1 MLENDL
7 CIGDKQLLG
16 QTTSLSNS
24 LHEYSFD
31 NMFILDKITNQQAW
45 YYSVSSNSP
54 SGRFM
59 HGPAP
64 PVGDKYSLSLT
75 RDARLD
81 FPNILD
87 QNTMTLDFWVFLTD
101 INPSDA
107 WQMLF
112 YATNIRT
119 GQRELEV
126 RLWPDINRL
135 RVNIRTDHGLESID
149 TVSNLLPR
157 RWYNIILTSVNDRNV
172 FNIYIE
178 GMLDP
183 NSRRLSGTRQTAST
197 YYNHTFG
204 RSNDLMG
211 TN

>member
-7 CIGDKQLLG
+7 CIADKQLLG

-101 INPSDA
+101 TNPSDA